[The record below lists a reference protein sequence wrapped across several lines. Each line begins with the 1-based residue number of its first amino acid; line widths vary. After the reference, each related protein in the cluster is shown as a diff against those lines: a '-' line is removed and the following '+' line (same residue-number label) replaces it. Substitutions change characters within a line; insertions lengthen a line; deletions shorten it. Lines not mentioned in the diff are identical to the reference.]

1 MSAEQPNQKTPPKD
15 SSSTPSNGK
24 APETFTPAE
33 ERFERW
39 RRSTGLF
46 LGPVVFVIVW
56 FIPMPELSVEAHRLA
71 AGVSLVV
78 GWWVSEAIPIPATA
92 LLGAVLAVLSGI
104 VSAREAFAP
113 FASPT
118 IFLFIG
124 S

>member
-71 AGVSLVV
+71 AVVSLVV
-78 GWWVSEAIPIPATA
+78 VWWVSEAIPIPAPPRVGGV
-92 LLGAVLAVLSGI
+92 LGGCWGVFV
-104 VSAREAFAP
+104 VV
-113 FASPT
+113 
-118 IFLFIG
+118 
-124 S
+124 